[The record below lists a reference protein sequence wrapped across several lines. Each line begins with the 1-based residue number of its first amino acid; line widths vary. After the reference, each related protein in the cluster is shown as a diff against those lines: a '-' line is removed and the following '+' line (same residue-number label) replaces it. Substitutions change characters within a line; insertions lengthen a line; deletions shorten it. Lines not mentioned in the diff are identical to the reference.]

1 MQASY
6 AIKDH
11 KSVIVLSGR
20 LDFSSRKAL
29 RAVIDENLANGCG
42 DFVIDLQQVDF
53 IDSSGLGALIACY
66 STVRKQGGGMTL
78 VRLPKQVHD
87 LMEMTKLTTFF
98 DICETAEAALQCK

>member
-6 AIKDH
+6 AMKDN

-20 LDFSSRKAL
+20 LDFSSRKTL

-42 DFVIDLQQVDF
+42 DFVVDLQQVDF

-78 VRLPKQVHD
+78 VRLPRQVHD

-98 DICETAEAALQCK
+98 DICDTTEAALQCK